1 MSRFIAQKIHL
12 QKKIV
17 DVGIFLQF
25 CLMNGYCPFFVSTLN
40 ISCMTSSFSRF
51 IAQKIHLQRKI
62 ADVSI
67 FCNSAKHTVSSSH
80 FSCHLLY
87 ITGILKYFKV
97 DIQYCLKLNSNL
109 LWLEFFLM
117 AKLIGN
123 SFAQKLGDNLYAI
136 NFEWVY
142 LLHLMWI
149 WQPLLNN
156 FDFDWSAH
164 DSTGWLKNQHRLSC
178 RR

>member
-1 MSRFIAQKIHL
+1 MV
-12 QKKIV
+12 IV
-17 DVGIFLQF
+17 LS
-25 CLMNGYCPFFVSTLN
+25 LYKN
-40 ISCMTSSFSRF
+40 CMTSSFSRF

-67 FCNSAKHTVSSSH
+67 FCNSATHTVSSSQWVN
-80 FSCHLLY
+80 LPP
-87 ITGILKYFKV
+87 TGILKYFKV

-156 FDFDWSAH
+156 FDFDWSAP

>member
-1 MSRFIAQKIHL
+1 MDLLHRKAQSYKFSNKNDLFCAWRDFNKIFCGISTYHKWMLKL
-12 QKKIV
+12 Q
-17 DVGIFLQF
+17 
-25 CLMNGYCPFFVSTLN
+25 
-40 ISCMTSSFSRF
+40 IS
-51 IAQKIHLQRKI
+51 
-62 ADVSI
+62 SI
-67 FCNSAKHTVSSSH
+67 FNFDWAHQSWISAV
-80 FSCHLLY
+80 L
-87 ITGILKYFKV
+87 GV
-97 DIQYCLKLNSNL
+97 KLNSNL

>member
-1 MSRFIAQKIHL
+1 MFH
-12 QKKIV
+12 
-17 DVGIFLQF
+17 
-25 CLMNGYCPFFVSTLN
+25 CTE
-40 ISCMTSSFSRF
+40 
-51 IAQKIHLQRKI
+51 IHLQRKI

-67 FCNSAKHTVSSSH
+67 FCNSATHTVSLSQWVKLH
-80 FSCHLLY
+80 EDFSCHLLY